1 MNTTE
6 LIHLSGNPI
15 PLEKPNGYVVFFLMF
30 LFQFTVSF
38 MFNLIRKIM
47 YLIQTDIKKL
57 FGTVICVTINYL
69 FYSLVFN
76 NTELDVALQESYFWI
91 TSITI
96 FIIDFCVHP
105 E

>member
-1 MNTTE
+1 MNSTE
-6 LIHLSGNPI
+6 LIHLSGNPV
-15 PLEKPNGYVVFFLMF
+15 PLKKPDGYAVFFLMF
-30 LFQFTVSF
+30 LFYFIVSF

-47 YLIQTDIKKL
+47 YLIQTDIRKL
-57 FGTVICVTINYL
+57 FGTVICVTISYF

-76 NTELDVALQESYFWI
+76 NTELDVTLQESYFWI

>member
-1 MNTTE
+1 MNSTE

-15 PLEKPNGYVVFFLMF
+15 TLEKPNGYAVFFLMI

-47 YLIQTDIKKL
+47 YLIQTDIRKL
-57 FGTVICVTINYL
+57 FGTVICVTINYF

-76 NTELDVALQESYFWI
+76 NKELDVALQESYFWV

>member
-1 MNTTE
+1 MNSTE

-15 PLEKPNGYVVFFLMF
+15 PLEKPNGYAVFFLMI

-47 YLIQTDIKKL
+47 YLIQTDIRKL
-57 FGTVICVTINYL
+57 FGTGICVTINYF

-76 NTELDVALQESYFWI
+76 NKELDVALQESYFWV

>member
-15 PLEKPNGYVVFFLMF
+15 PLEKPNGYAVFFLMI
-30 LFQFTVSF
+30 LFQFIVSF

-47 YLIQTDIKKL
+47 YLIQTDIRKL
-57 FGTVICVTINYL
+57 FGIVICVTINYL

>member
-15 PLEKPNGYVVFFLMF
+15 PLEKPNGYAVFFLMI

-38 MFNLIRKIM
+38 MFNLIRKII
-47 YLIQTDIKKL
+47 YLIQTDIRKL
-57 FGTVICVTINYL
+57 FGTIICVTISYF

-76 NTELDVALQESYFWI
+76 NTKLDVVLQESYFWI